1 MAEKARAVARELGVP
16 YYETSVLTYYG
27 VDELFENAIRAA
39 LCARRNQRF
48 WMAGLKKVLQPALQ
62 EPFCPPRPKL
72 PSATV
77 KGSVYN
83 EDLSTMSEDQ
93 HYTDVIFLC
102 GSIGFSAHRYVL
114 S

>member
-1 MAEKARAVARELGVP
+1 MWICVIRLMTRFSYSYFSIVCLRQVRERDLVMPEKARAVARELGLP

-62 EPFCPPRPKL
+62 VCL
-72 PSATV
+72 A
-77 KGSVYN
+77 
-83 EDLSTMSEDQ
+83 
-93 HYTDVIFLC
+93 YTLISSKTGQPIMFGL
-102 GSIGFSAHRYVL
+102 
-114 S
+114 

>member
-1 MAEKARAVARELGVP
+1 MPEKARAVARELGLP

-62 EPFCPPRPKL
+62 VCLGIYVNHFQNKAANYVWFIIM
-72 PSATV
+72 SALMDIA
-77 KGSVYN
+77 N
-83 EDLSTMSEDQ
+83 
-93 HYTDVIFLC
+93 I
-102 GSIGFSAHRYVL
+102 
-114 S
+114 